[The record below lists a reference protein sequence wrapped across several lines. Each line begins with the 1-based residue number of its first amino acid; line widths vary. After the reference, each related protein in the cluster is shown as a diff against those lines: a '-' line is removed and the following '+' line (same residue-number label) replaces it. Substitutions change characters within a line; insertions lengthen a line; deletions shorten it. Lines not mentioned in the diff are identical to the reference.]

1 MAVLVKNQDKTAE
14 VQDGGKAY
22 RVTFVQGETTEID
35 EPGLRKALGATQ
47 YRKYTQEKLDR
58 KKLEAA
64 LDQGEVDPIVVGQ
77 HVRVKP
83 NKPFLRYT
91 EKEIT
96 SDEHQG

>member
-1 MAVLVKNQDKTAE
+1 MALLVQDQTKSAE

-22 RVTFVQGETTEID
+22 RVTYVQGETTEID
-35 EPGLRKALGATQ
+35 EPGLRKALGATT

-64 LDQGEVDPIVVGQ
+64 LDLGELDPIEVGQ

-83 NKPFLRYT
+83 SKPFLRYT
-91 EKEIT
+91 EKELS